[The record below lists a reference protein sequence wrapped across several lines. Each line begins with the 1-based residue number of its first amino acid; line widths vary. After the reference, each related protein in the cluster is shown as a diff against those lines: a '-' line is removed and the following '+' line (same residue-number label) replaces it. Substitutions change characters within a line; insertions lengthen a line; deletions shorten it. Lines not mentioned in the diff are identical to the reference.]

1 MRAAETGLRIVAG
14 ALSVTIT
21 GDEHLK
27 VVIDGIEAKAKSL
40 DTVPKHPNKISDSQ
54 FYCEVA
60 IDAGLM
66 KDAWRNH
73 VAHAKSTYD
82 SEKAKQILDATC
94 RFFEKLSERFTQHS
108 TP

>member
-14 ALSVTIT
+14 ALSVAIT

-54 FYCEVA
+54 FY
-60 IDAGLM
+60 
-66 KDAWRNH
+66 
-73 VAHAKSTYD
+73 
-82 SEKAKQILDATC
+82 
-94 RFFEKLSERFTQHS
+94 FEACDCLINKRPCVSGAN
-108 TP
+108 